1 MMLRSLIIGL
11 MPVLLGLP
19 ALACDL
25 GLSDRGEAVADYVEQ
40 VRPCFVSLPEGYTFD
55 ARMEREFLRLTNAAR
70 KEAGLAPLVYRAHLR
85 NTARFHSLDM
95 AYNDFFG
102 HVGPDGREPQ
112 DRIAAFDRRAL
123 VEYSA
128 ENVAMLEV
136 VQGRWNL
143 EREAVRRLHQNLMDS
158 PGHRANIL
166 SEEATHVAMG
176 VARTDKGVW
185 LTQNFLNLSGSLA
198 RDVPVR
204 MKAGDRLRQMPVL
217 EGWNYR
223 QFTAE
228 LPGGDIRSISNGI
241 PPDLRGD
248 IYIAAEGRKPGEK
261 PLSFYTIHLPGPA
274 VTVGG

>member
-1 MMLRSLIIGL
+1 MMLRPLIVGLISALIGL
-11 MPVLLGLP
+11 SAHACELGW
-19 ALACDL
+19 
-25 GLSDRGEAVADYVEQ
+25 SDRGEAVADYVEQ
-40 VRPCFVSLPEGYTFD
+40 VQPCFSSLPDGYSFD
-55 ARMEREFLRLTNAAR
+55 TRMEREFLRLTNLAR
-70 KEAGLAPLVYRAHLR
+70 REAGLAPLVYRAHLR

-123 VEYSA
+123 VQYSA

-136 VQGRWNL
+136 VKGRWNL
-143 EREAVRRLHQNLMDS
+143 EREAVRRLHQNLMES

-176 VARTDKGVW
+176 VARTEKGVW
-185 LTQNFLNLSGSLA
+185 VTQNFLNLSGSLA

-217 EGWNYR
+217 EGWKFR

-228 LPGGDIRSISNGI
+228 LPDGDILSLGNGI
-241 PPDLRGD
+241 PANLRGD
-248 IYIAAEGRKPGEK
+248 IHIAAEGRKPGEK
-261 PLSFYTIHLPGPA
+261 PLSFYTIQLPGPA

>member
-1 MMLRSLIIGL
+1 MLRPLIVGL
-11 MPVLLGLP
+11 ISALIGLP
-19 ALACDL
+19 ALACEL

-40 VRPCFVSLPEGYTFD
+40 VRPCFSSLPDGYSFD
-55 ARMEREFLRLTNAAR
+55 ARMEREFLRLTNLAR
-70 KEAGLAPLVYRAHLR
+70 REAGLAPLVYRAHLR

-123 VEYSA
+123 VQYSA

-136 VQGRWNL
+136 VKGRWNL
-143 EREAVRRLHQNLMDS
+143 EREAVRLHQNLMES

-176 VARTDKGVW
+176 VARTEKGVW
-185 LTQNFLNLSGSLA
+185 VTQNFLNLSGSLA

-217 EGWNYR
+217 EGWKFR

-228 LPGGDIRSISNGI
+228 LPDGDILSLGNGI
-241 PPDLRGD
+241 PANLRGD
-248 IYIAAEGRKPGEK
+248 IHIAAEGRKPGEK
-261 PLSFYTIHLPGPA
+261 PFSFYTIQLPGPA

>member
-1 MMLRSLIIGL
+1 MMLRPLIVGL
-11 MPVLLGLP
+11 ISALIGLP
-19 ALACDL
+19 ALACEL

-40 VRPCFVSLPEGYTFD
+40 VRPCFSSLPDGYSFD
-55 ARMEREFLRLTNAAR
+55 ARMEREFLRLTNLAR
-70 KEAGLAPLVYRAHLR
+70 REAGLAPLVYRAHLR

-123 VEYSA
+123 VQYSA

-136 VQGRWNL
+136 VKGRWNL
-143 EREAVRRLHQNLMDS
+143 EREAVRLHQNLMES

-176 VARTDKGVW
+176 VARTEKGVW
-185 LTQNFLNLSGSLA
+185 VTQNFLNLSGSLA

-217 EGWNYR
+217 EGWKFR

-228 LPGGDIRSISNGI
+228 LPDGDILSLGNGI
-241 PPDLRGD
+241 PANLRGD
-248 IYIAAEGRKPGEK
+248 IHIAAEGRKPGEK
-261 PLSFYTIHLPGPA
+261 PFSFYTIQLPGPA